1 MAAARQSHAQ
11 ESATDR
17 QQRCTQAQAVV
28 PGPLP
33 DVRHSPGPALTT
45 PSIQRSSPHPS
56 QRGQRTRHRREPPMP
71 LPDLPRPLRRGSTG
85 PDRRP
90 HDRRHRDGPTR
101 EKSNSTGGI
110 SSTPGMFTTTVGAG
124 PAKTCLRSQAR
135 HRHSPSSEA
144 LQRRPSARA
153 LATERHCART
163 PARPRSGPVAG
174 QQRTSEGRSRRF
186 AWSGAVSKNLLA
198 ASICTGIRIRRR
210 QVDLRGQIPHPRSLR
225 FAPPRPQTRRAQRS
239 VTSTEPARVR
249 LRGVL
254 TWAFGSAP
262 NQHGSRHRP
271 SKTGATRQFRRG
283 LSVGCSRLWST
294 PPTRVWPWGT

>member
-1 MAAARQSHAQ
+1 MC
-11 ESATDR
+11 ATVL
-17 QQRCTQAQAVV
+17 A
-28 PGPLP
+28 LP
-33 DVRHSPGPALTT
+33 SP
-45 PSIQRSSPHPS
+45 
-56 QRGQRTRHRREPPMP
+56 RHRYSEAAHIRARE
-71 LPDLPRPLRRGSTG
+71 DNG
-85 PDRRP
+85 PDIVENLLCLC
-90 HDRRHRDGPTR
+90 PTCHVLFDAGAR
-101 EKSNSTGGI
+101 VLTDDLTIVDTVTGQHGKKSNSTGGI